1 VTATDGKK
9 TTSTY
14 TANFDGKDYPLSG
27 SALGADKV
35 SLKRIDARTTERTD
49 KKDGKVVLTIK
60 RVVTNVAVFADP
72 SILSS
77 APHISTVER
86 RGLMTLTEST
96 FDETLATTEELLLVD
111 FWAPWCGPCRA
122 VGPVLEALER
132 DRAGRVKLA
141 KVNVDE
147 EPALAGRYAIRSIPT
162 ILLVKNGR
170 IVDTVVGAVP
180 RAMLDAAVDRA
191 LGS

>member
-1 VTATDGKK
+1 
-9 TTSTY
+9 
-14 TANFDGKDYPLSG
+14 
-27 SALGADKV
+27 
-35 SLKRIDARTTERTD
+35 
-49 KKDGKVVLTIK
+49 
-60 RVVTNVAVFADP
+60 
-72 SILSS
+72 
-77 APHISTVER
+77 
-86 RGLMTLTEST
+86 MTLTQST

-122 VGPVLEALER
+122 ISPVLEAIER
-132 DRAGRVKLA
+132 DQAGRVKVA

-170 IVDTVVGAVP
+170 IVDTVIGAVP
-180 RAMLDAAVDRA
+180 RATLEAKIDKA